1 MGLLDVWM
9 MLMVDDNNGMRNGE
23 YSTNTCSLT
32 NVHTYCKGHIQMVV
46 HISMILPRK
55 FDLAIVMLMKK

>member
-1 MGLLDVWM
+1 
-9 MLMVDDNNGMRNGE
+9 MRNGE